1 MEEQIINPRN
11 FKVAVHKVHPPCR
24 PKFYLSGMQQGK
36 RVRLLRS
43 NTRHKTFGAA
53 LDYSNKV
60 MKRWIR
66 LYDAA
71 IVAAIAADS
80 PASSLQKVGAES

>member
-1 MEEQIINPRN
+1 MTEQIINPRN
-11 FKVAVHKVHPPCR
+11 FKVAVHKVRPMYR
-24 PKFYLSGMQQGK
+24 PKFYLSGMQQGG

-60 MKRWIR
+60 MKRWVR

-71 IVAAIAADS
+71 VVAMS
-80 PASSLQKVGAES
+80 TPEPTPAEA